1 MNHMHD
7 VDPIRTPLSK
17 SMRKPAFEY
26 MHHHLSTTVLALI
39 ALCAAPSARADI
51 VIGVSFSLTGPAAA
65 LGIAPRNTLQLFPE
79 QIGGEKLRFVVL
91 DDATDSTGAAKNA
104 RRFVSED
111 KVDLIIGS
119 TASPPAIAIAEVA
132 REAETV
138 QLAAAPIELAEGR
151 DAFTFR
157 LPQGVALMAEGT
169 IAHMKKTGV
178 KSFGFLGYTDA
189 YGESWLRDMNRSA
202 TAAGI
207 KFTGAERFARTD
219 TTVTAQALKVV
230 AGNPDAVLVVASGSG
245 AVMPQKAL
253 LERGYKGQIYQT
265 YSAVAPD
272 LLRMGGKDIEGTLG
286 LSGPAVAADQLPDTH
301 PSKKVA
307 LDFTQAYE
315 AKFGAGSYNQ
325 FAANIW
331 GAKLLL
337 DKAIPI
343 ALKTAKPGTR
353 EFRLA
358 FKKAL
363 ETMGEVVVPQGVL
376 RYSATDHFGYDERAR
391 FVLSAQAGIWRA
403 VK

>member
-1 MNHMHD
+1 MHK
-7 VDPIRTPLSK
+7 PLAAAALAALSLLA
-17 SMRKPAFEY
+17 MPA
-26 MHHHLSTTVLALI
+26 
-39 ALCAAPSARADI
+39 ARAEI
-51 VIGVSFSLTGPAAA
+51 VIGVSFSQTGPAAA
-65 LGIAPRNTLQLFPE
+65 LGIAPRNTIQLFPE

-91 DDATDSTGAAKNA
+91 DDATDPTSAARNA

-138 QLAAAPIELAEGR
+138 QLVGAPIELPAGR
-151 DAFTFR
+151 DGFTFR
-157 LPQGVALMAEGT
+157 LPQGIALMAEGT
-169 IAHMKKTGV
+169 VEHMKSAGA
-178 KSFGFLGYTDA
+178 KSFAFLGYTDA
-189 YGESWLRDMNRSA
+189 YGESWLRDMSRY
-202 TAAGI
+202 AAPAGL
-207 KFTGAERFARTD
+207 KLTGTERFARTD
-219 TTVTAQALKVV
+219 TAVTAQALKIV

-253 LERGYKGQIYQT
+253 LERGYKGRIYQT

-272 LLRMGGKDIEGTLG
+272 LLRMGGKDVDGTFG
-286 LSGPAVAADQLPDTH
+286 LSGPAVAADQLPDSH

-307 LDFTQAYE
+307 LEFIQLYE

-331 GAKLLL
+331 GARLLL

-343 ALKTAKPGTR
+343 ALKSAKPGTR

-358 FKKAL
+358 LKQAL

-376 RYSATDHFGYDERAR
+376 KYSATDHFGYDARAR
-391 FVLSAQAGIWRA
+391 FVLSAQDGHWRA
-403 VK
+403 LK

>member
-1 MNHMHD
+1 MHKTLS
-7 VDPIRTPLSK
+7 RTV
-17 SMRKPAFEY
+17 
-26 MHHHLSTTVLALI
+26 VLAAAVAS
-39 ALCAAPSARADI
+39 ALASAFASTAARAEI

-65 LGIAPRNTLQLFPE
+65 LGTAPRNTLQLFPE

-91 DDATDSTGAAKNA
+91 DDATDSTNAAKNA
-104 RRFVSED
+104 RRFISED

-132 REAETV
+132 RESETV
-138 QLAAAPIELAEGR
+138 QLASAPIELPEGR
-151 DAFTFR
+151 DGFTFR
-157 LPQGVALMAEGT
+157 LPQSVSLMAEGT
-169 IAHMKKTGV
+169 IEHMKKTGV
-178 KSFGFLGYTDA
+178 KSFGFIGYTDA
-189 YGESWLRDMNRSA
+189 YGESWLRDMTRYAAPAGLKLSA
-202 TAAGI
+202 
-207 KFTGAERFARTD
+207 AERFARND
-219 TTVTAQALKVV
+219 TSVTAQALKVV
-230 AGNPDAVLVVASGSG
+230 ASNPDAVLVVASGSG

-253 LERGYKGQIYQT
+253 LERGYKGRIYQT

-272 LLRMGGKDIEGTLG
+272 LLRMGGKDVEATLG
-286 LSGPAVAADQLPDTH
+286 LSGPAVAADQLPDSH

-307 LDFTQAYE
+307 LEFIQTYE

-337 DKAIPI
+337 DKAIPL

-358 FKKAL
+358 IKQAL

-376 RYSATDHFGYDERAR
+376 RYSATDHFGFDERAR
-391 FVLSAQAGIWRA
+391 FVLSAQGGAWRA
-403 VK
+403 VR

>member
-1 MNHMHD
+1 MHKHLAAATL
-7 VDPIRTPLSK
+7 VACSALATP
-17 SMRKPAFEY
+17 A
-26 MHHHLSTTVLALI
+26 V
-39 ALCAAPSARADI
+39 RAEI
-51 VIGVSFSLTGPAAA
+51 VIGVSFSQTGPASA
-65 LGIAPRNTLQLFPE
+65 LGIAPRNSLQLFPE
-79 QIGGEKLRFVVL
+79 QIGGEKLRFVVF
-91 DDATDSTGAAKNA
+91 DDATDPAGATRNA
-104 RRFVSED
+104 RRFVVEE

-138 QLAAAPIELAEGR
+138 QLAAAPIELPEGR

-157 LPQGVALMAEGT
+157 LPQGITLMAEGT
-169 IAHMKKTGV
+169 VEHMKKSGAR
-178 KSFGFLGYTDA
+178 SFGFLGYTDA
-189 YGESWLRDMNRSA
+189 YGESWLREMSRFA
-202 TAAGI
+202 AAAGL
-207 KFTGAERFARTD
+207 KLTGAERFARTD
-219 TTVTAQALKVV
+219 ATVTAQALKLV

-253 LERGYKGQIYQT
+253 LERGYKGRIYQT

-272 LLRMGGKDIEGTLG
+272 LLRMGGKDVEGTFG
-286 LSGPAVAADQLPDTH
+286 LSGPAVAADQLPDSH

-307 LDFTQAYE
+307 LDFIQLYE
-315 AKFGAGSYNQ
+315 SKFGAGSYNQ

-343 ALKTAKPGTR
+343 ALKAAKPGTR

-358 FKKAL
+358 IKQAL

-376 RYSATDHFGYDERAR
+376 RYTATDHFGYDERAR
-391 FVLSAQAGIWRA
+391 FVLSAQGGHWRA

>member
-1 MNHMHD
+1 MHQHKHR
-7 VDPIRTPLSK
+7 RTLL
-17 SMRKPAFEY
+17 A
-26 MHHHLSTTVLALI
+26 TLALG
-39 ALCAAPSARADI
+39 AACGLAVPAARAEI
-51 VIGVSFSLTGPAAA
+51 VIGVSFSQTGPAAA

-79 QIGGEKLRFVVL
+79 QMGGEKLRFVVL
-91 DDATDSTGAAKNA
+91 DDATDSTNAAKNA
-104 RRFVSED
+104 RRFVSEE

-138 QLAAAPIELAEGR
+138 QLAAAPIELPEGR

-157 LPQGVALMAEGT
+157 LPQGITLMAEGT
-169 IAHMKKTGV
+169 VAHMKKSGAKT
-178 KSFGFLGYTDA
+178 FAFLGYTDA
-189 YGESWLRDMNRSA
+189 YGESWLRDISRYA
-202 TAAGI
+202 TESGMKLTA
-207 KFTGAERFARTD
+207 AERFARTD
-219 TTVTAQALKVV
+219 TSVTAQALKVV
-230 AGNPDAVLVVASGSG
+230 ASHPDAVLVVASGSG
-245 AVMPQKAL
+245 AIMPQKAL
-253 LERGYKGQIYQT
+253 LERGYKGRIYQT

-272 LLRMGGKDIEGTLG
+272 LLRMGGKDVEATLG
-286 LSGPAVAADQLPDTH
+286 LSGPAVAADQLPDSH

-307 LDFTQAYE
+307 LDFIRAYE
-315 AKFGAGSYNQ
+315 GKFGAGSYNQ

-337 DKAIPI
+337 DKAVPI
-343 ALKTAKPGTR
+343 ALKAARPGTR

-358 FKKAL
+358 IKQAL

-391 FVLSAQAGIWRA
+391 FVLKAEGGAWRA

>member
-1 MNHMHD
+1 MHKHLAATLLLG
-7 VDPIRTPLSK
+7 VATLVAPL
-17 SMRKPAFEY
+17 
-26 MHHHLSTTVLALI
+26 
-39 ALCAAPSARADI
+39 ARAEI
-51 VIGVSFSLTGPAAA
+51 VIGVSFSQTGPAAA

-79 QIGGEKLRFVVL
+79 QIGGEKLRFIVL
-91 DDATDSTGAAKNA
+91 DDATDSTNAAKNA

-119 TASPPAIAIAEVA
+119 TASPPAIAISEVA

-138 QLAAAPIELAEGR
+138 QLAAAPIELPEGK

-157 LPQGVALMAEGT
+157 LPQGISLMAEGT
-169 IAHMKKTGV
+169 VAHMKKSGA
-178 KSFGFLGYTDA
+178 KSFAFLGYTDA
-189 YGESWLRDMNRSA
+189 YGESWLRDMNRYA
-202 TAAGI
+202 AAAGL
-207 KFTGAERFARTD
+207 KLTAAERFARTD
-219 TTVTAQALKVV
+219 TSVTAQALKLV
-230 AGNPDAVLVVASGSG
+230 ATNPDAVLVVASGSG

-253 LERGYKGQIYQT
+253 LERGYRGRVYQT

-272 LLRMGGKDIEGTLG
+272 LLRMGGKDVEDTLG
-286 LSGPAVAADQLPDTH
+286 LSGPAVAADQLPDSH

-307 LDFTQAYE
+307 LDFIQLYE
-315 AKFGAGSYNQ
+315 AKFGAGTYNQ

-337 DKAIPI
+337 DRAIPI

-358 FKKAL
+358 IKQAL

-376 RYSATDHFGYDERAR
+376 RYTATDHFGYDERAR
-391 FVLSAQAGIWRA
+391 FVLTAQGGAWRA